1 MRKKITVYRVVYE
14 TFQAGT
20 VLDASMVFT
29 DPDQGDTTTCEI
41 FSGNDSQYF
50 DISPATCILSLAKDY
65 DIDLGLPSTH
75 SLLVRV
81 VDSKGLS
88 ATTTVNINV
97 LDINDN
103 TPKFEYPEIVEFVAS
118 DSLIGY
124 QVHKLSVSDIDS
136 SLNAQLT
143 CAMDG
148 SHSTKQFALT
158 SGCII
163 YQTESLADLAEGT
176 EINFTAIV
184 QDAGSPSLS
193 STALVRVIIQGTEK
207 APQTASSSV
216 GSGVDFTDW
225 ELLLI
230 CSIAGV
236 AALLGLINAVALY
249 RKGCCKKIPTGKE
262 KIPTGKDTSGL
273 SDKEK

>member
-41 FSGNDSQYF
+41 FSGNDNQYF
-50 DISPATCILSLAKDY
+50 DISPATGILSLAKDY

-124 QVHKLSVSDIDS
+124 QVHKLSVNDIDS

-230 CSIAGV
+230 CGIAGV

-249 RKGCCKKIPTGKE
+249 RKGCCKE
-262 KIPTGKDTSGL
+262 IPTGKDTSGL
-273 SDKEK
+273 SEKEK